1 MKHFK
6 YFLTI
11 TCTSFTLVILVNTVL
26 IALQLSDLSLN
37 PAEIFEIFII
47 CLSISF
53 FSVIM
58 DFIPFFRDH
67 LMISSYLTMIII
79 AIGAEYF
86 FYQSFYWSNFFIQ
99 VIFLTIIYLGV
110 WFCLYLDDE
119 KNIEYINK
127 EIEKR
132 NQK

>member
-1 MKHFK
+1 
-6 YFLTI
+6 
-11 TCTSFTLVILVNTVL
+11 
-26 IALQLSDLSLN
+26 
-37 PAEIFEIFII
+37 
-47 CLSISF
+47 
-53 FSVIM
+53 
-58 DFIPFFRDH
+58 
-67 LMISSYLTMIII
+67 MIII